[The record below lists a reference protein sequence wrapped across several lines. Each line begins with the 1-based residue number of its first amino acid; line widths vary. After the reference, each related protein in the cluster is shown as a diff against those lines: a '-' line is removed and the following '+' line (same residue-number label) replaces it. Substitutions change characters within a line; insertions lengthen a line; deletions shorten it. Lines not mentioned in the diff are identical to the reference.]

1 MMKRWKLIAA
11 SILVFSLAAFAVE
24 QTLYSTSGFSSFLLK
39 KDVDGFRQ
47 VIRTIQDYH
56 LLTTF
61 NPDSSQNLYLVDSKL
76 MRRYSIDADG
86 VFGSLSWSVRTGDQ
100 LQHAL
105 WNKTENATLIDYD
118 ESYNLVVTGLEQC
131 CGAMTGYR
139 IYDVTNGNLI
149 ISFNSFT
156 FDQVVTHPFVM
167 DVPNSSMPP
176 RFLGVVSSDSTRD
189 QDFQAPAEGMVNTA
203 LVKFG
208 SKTKFYQRLQ
218 IDMQV
223 ADGFAPSILSATW
236 EKNPAIPDSD
246 KIEFNGTIA
255 EMWNID
261 GSSNPDDIQ
270 GVQLKIIVNGGDGD
284 KAVIIPVVKDRL
296 SLDSATVPVGVSLKA
311 LSL

>member
-11 SILVFSLAAFAVE
+11 GILAFSLAAFAVE
-24 QTLYSTSGFSSFLLK
+24 QVFYTTSGFSSFVLK
-39 KDVDGFRQ
+39 KDADNFRQ
-47 VIRTIQDYH
+47 VVRTIQDYH

-76 MRRYSIDADG
+76 MRRYSLDADG
-86 VFGSLSWSVRTGDQ
+86 VFGSLSWNVRTGDQ
-100 LQHAL
+100 LQHSL
-105 WNKTENATLIDYD
+105 WSKTENATLIDYD
-118 ESYNLVVTGLEQC
+118 ENYHLVVTGLEQC
-131 CGAMTGYR
+131 CGAVTGYR

-156 FDQVVTHPFVM
+156 FDPIVTHPFVI
-167 DVPNSSMPP
+167 DIPNSPLAP
-176 RFLGVVSSDSTRD
+176 RFLGVVSGDSTRD
-189 QDFQAPAEGMVNTA
+189 QDFQAPAAGMVNTA

-208 SKTKFYQRLQ
+208 SKDKFYQRLQ

-236 EKNPAIPDSD
+236 EKNPAVPNSD

-261 GSSNPDDIQ
+261 GGTNPDDIQ
-270 GVQLKIIVNGGDGD
+270 GVQLKMILNGGDGD
-284 KAVIIPVVKDRL
+284 KVVIIPVVKDRL
-296 SLDSATVPVGVSLKA
+296 SLETATVPPGVSLKV
-311 LSL
+311 L